1 IVAHTPMKVALVTG
15 AGSGIGKHTTLGLL
29 AEGYAVVLAGR
40 RREALEAT
48 VQEADVEDARTLVV
62 PTDVSDPAAVQDLF
76 AKTRET
82 FGRLDLLF
90 NNAGIRAPKALLEE
104 VTHEAWQRVVDTNLT
119 GVFLCTQEAFKLMK
133 SQ

>member
-1 IVAHTPMKVALVTG
+1 
-15 AGSGIGKHTTLGLL
+15 
-29 AEGYAVVLAGR
+29 
-40 RREALEAT
+40 
-48 VQEADVEDARTLVV
+48 DVEDARTLVV
-62 PTDVSDPAAVQDLF
+62 PTDVTDPAAVRDLF

-133 SQ
+133 SQTPRGGRIINNGSISAQVPRPNSAPYTATKHAVTGLTRSTSLDGRKY